1 MGWYG
6 ADLHVVHPGC
16 KYKSNQPLYLQ
27 LTSSKLICDEIKNI
41 PYSLKKSFPPLNRK
55 VHWKVHQFVTFG
67 GYLNCKGKKVVLA
80 PWPGT

>member
-27 LTSSKLICDEIKNI
+27 LTSSKLINDEIKNI
-41 PYSLKKSFPPLNRK
+41 PYSLKKMFSTSEL
-55 VHWKVHQFVTFG
+55 Q
-67 GYLNCKGKKVVLA
+67 
-80 PWPGT
+80 GTSENPSICHIWWLFEL